1 MLFIALIALL
11 IIPQTRV
18 PIQVFVTRLISFSPS
33 ETDKEDQELLSSFNW
48 ELTSI
53 DDVPINMSSSKG
65 NVVLIN
71 LWATWCPPC
80 IAEMPSMQ
88 SLYNDY
94 VDKVD
99 FYFASAEEKEVL
111 QKFLQKKGYTFPV
124 QLYNEQPP
132 LQLQS
137 NSIPATFVISKKGA
151 IVIKKT
157 GPADWN
163 SEKVREILDTLIS
176 E

>member
-1 MLFIALIALL
+1 M
-11 IIPQTRV
+11 V
-18 PIQVFVTRLISFSPS
+18 
-33 ETDKEDQELLSSFNW
+33 EQERLSSLDW
-48 ELTSI
+48 QLTSM
-53 DDVPINMSSSKG
+53 DNEPINFSTSEG
-65 NVVLIN
+65 NVILIN

-88 SLYNDY
+88 SLYEDY
-94 VDKVD
+94 GDRVD
-99 FYFASAEEKEVL
+99 FYFASNEEKEIL
-111 QKFLQKKGYTFPV
+111 MQFLKKNEYTLPV
-124 QLYNEQPP
+124 YRFNIQPP

-137 NSIPATFVISKKGA
+137 KSIPATFVISKKGR

-163 SEKVREILDTLIS
+163 SEKVREILDMLLA